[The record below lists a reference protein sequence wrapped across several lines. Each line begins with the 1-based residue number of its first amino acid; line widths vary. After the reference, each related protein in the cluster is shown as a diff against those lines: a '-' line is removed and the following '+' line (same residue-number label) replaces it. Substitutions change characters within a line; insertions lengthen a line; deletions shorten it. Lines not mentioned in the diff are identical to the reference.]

1 VLYLVIVPAAIVA
14 VIWALASLGGPQTRR
29 RYRPGRPYDFV
40 PVWYL
45 ANHRQEAGL
54 ERGIIASAERRPA
67 LPVGSGSAPDGSA
80 PDGSARDEPATGVMQ
95 GTTGGA
101 SDRW

>member
-1 VLYLVIVPAAIVA
+1 VLYLVVVPVAIV
-14 VIWALASLGGPQTRR
+14 VIIWGLASIGGPQARR
-29 RYRPGRPYDFV
+29 RYRPGRPYEFI

-45 ANHRQEAGL
+45 ANHRHGPGDAG
-54 ERGIIASAERRPA
+54 RPA
-67 LPVGSGSAPDGSA
+67 LP
-80 PDGSARDEPATGVMQ
+80 PAAEEAMQ

>member
-1 VLYLVIVPAAIVA
+1 VSGTEQLLYLVVVPAVAIA
-14 VIWALASLGGPQTRR
+14 IIWALASIGGPRSKK

-40 PVWYL
+40 PVWYV
-45 ANHRQEAGL
+45 ANHHREPGAEKAARAELTAGAGNPEAGSTL
-54 ERGIIASAERRPA
+54 R
-67 LPVGSGSAPDGSA
+67 
-80 PDGSARDEPATGVMQ
+80 

>member
-1 VLYLVIVPAAIVA
+1 MSGPEQLLFLVIVPVTIVA
-14 VIWALASLGGPQTRR
+14 VIWALASIGGPQAKR
-29 RYRPGRPYDFV
+29 RYRPGRPYDFT

-45 ANHRQEAGL
+45 AHHRPGA
-54 ERGIIASAERRPA
+54 RAAADPDRRA
-67 LPVGSGSAPDGSA
+67 LPAGGDQP
-80 PDGSARDEPATGVMQ
+80 Q

>member
-1 VLYLVIVPAAIVA
+1 MSGPEQLLYLVVVPIAIVA
-14 VIWALASLGGPQTRR
+14 VIWALASIGGPQARR
-29 RYRPGRPYDFV
+29 RYRPGRPFEFA

-45 ANHRQEAGL
+45 ANHRSGARPERAGH
-54 ERGIIASAERRPA
+54 RPA
-67 LPVGSGSAPDGSA
+67 LTAGGAGGAGAGSGTGAGS
-80 PDGSARDEPATGVMQ
+80 GGLQ